1 MKKTFAIITLIITC
15 FSNQAFAEKDI
26 VALVNDY
33 PITSYDL
40 EARKELL
47 VNTQNITFN
56 NEEEQKIFHK
66 RLLEQLIE
74 EHLISDTA
82 NQMGININDDTLD
95 SVIRSIEKRNN
106 LPDGGM
112 VALLEDKG
120 LSVESYRDQIRYELI
135 KSNIFSTVAED
146 ITVSESEIYDTAINN
161 KDSQLNIRV
170 WLFESYGNNLIS
182 YKKLEKLKAE
192 LQSYK
197 GDIDETIFRNFVD
210 KVQEIKDYNKLL
222 PKMKLALKET
232 QEKNTTAIFQDG
244 GNLYVMLV
252 LEKGLSATK
261 EQMAKIKDDITN
273 TKIDQKVELFLK
285 KIRNNA
291 DIVYP

>member
-1 MKKTFAIITLIITC
+1 MKKTFAIIILIIRC

-47 VNTQNITFN
+47 INTQNITFN
-56 NEEEQKIFHK
+56 NEDEQRIFHK

-74 EHLISDTA
+74 EYLISDTA

-112 VALLEDKG
+112 IALLEDKG
-120 LSVESYRDQIRYELI
+120 LSAESYRDQIRYELI
-135 KSNIFSTVAED
+135 KSNIFSTIAED
-146 ITVSESEIYDTAINN
+146 ITVSESEIYDAAINN

-170 WLFESYGNNLIS
+170 WLFESYGNDLAS
-182 YKKLEKLKAE
+182 YKKLEKLKTE

-197 GDIDETIFRNFVD
+197 CDIDITTFRNLVD
-210 KVQEIKDYNKLL
+210 KVQEIKCYNKLL
-222 PKMKLALKET
+222 PKMKIALKET
-232 QEKNTTAIFQDG
+232 QEKNTTPIFQEG
-244 GNLYVMLV
+244 SNLYFMLV
-252 LEKGLSATK
+252 LEKDLSASE
-261 EQMAKIKDDITN
+261 EQLAKIKDDITN
-273 TKIDQKVELFLK
+273 TKINQKIELFLK

-291 DIVYP
+291 NVVYP

>member
-56 NEEEQKIFHK
+56 NEEEHKIFHK

-82 NQMGININDDTLD
+82 NQMGININNDTLD

-112 VALLEDKG
+112 IALLEDKG

-135 KSNIFSTVAED
+135 KSNIFGTIAED

-161 KDSQLNIRV
+161 KDSQLNICV
-170 WLFESYGNNLIS
+170 WLFESYGNDLIS

-197 GDIDETIFRNFVD
+197 GDINETIFRNFVD

-232 QEKNTTAIFQDG
+232 QEKNTTAIFQEG
-244 GNLYVMLV
+244 ENLYVMLI